1 MQVFPLRKR
10 SSAVR
15 PRSSVLAILAP
26 APRSKLMKSARPFCA
41 ATWSGVRPSS
51 GWAQFGMAPSAS
63 SSSNVA
69 ILPRATAPYNRLDR
83 HSCRSKLVCS
93 SGGGDGSRNRC
104 GARDMDGLEVVLRVR
119 VSSVEKLL
127 LASRPR
133 DFPAKWAFLA
143 AAGHHLN
150 DVPVRFTT
158 LRTTKQA
165 WKIHENTTTGVSPRR
180 GATSRHSTPE
190 QLTCATSAALPLPPT
205 SSVLPHLEV
214 AVLAARGDVAAVGA
228 PVDRVD
234 LVGVAGQ
241 LLLELAGLHR
251 PHLDRRV
258 LGAAREQSAVA

>member
-1 MQVFPLRKR
+1 MLP
-10 SSAVR
+10 SCHGR
-15 PRSSVLAILAP
+15 PHHTTVSIGIPAAQSWFAP
-26 APRSKLMKSARPFCA
+26 AAA
-41 ATWSGVRPSS
+41 ATVH
-51 GWAQFGMAPSAS
+51 AT
-63 SSSNVA
+63 VA
-69 ILPRATAPYNRLDR
+69 ARATWMGWRLF
-83 HSCRSKLVCS
+83 SAYS
-93 SGGGDGSRNRC
+93 SFVGGETTFSLATTRFSRRI
-104 GARDMDGLEVVLRVR
+104 
-119 VSSVEKLL
+119 
-127 LASRPR
+127 
-133 DFPAKWAFLA
+133 WAFLA